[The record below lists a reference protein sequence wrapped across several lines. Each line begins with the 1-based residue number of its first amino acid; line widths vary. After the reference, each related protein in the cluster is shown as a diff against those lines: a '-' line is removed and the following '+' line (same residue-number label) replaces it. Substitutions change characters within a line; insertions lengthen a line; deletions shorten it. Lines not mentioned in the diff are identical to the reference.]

1 MSNHISEAKGQQP
14 VGDAAAVVQKKAR
27 QLVYDA
33 RYEVKGILGNKKV
46 DPVSQERMIL
56 QRIAK
61 STSSPAVK
69 AMARQMVS
77 KKRAA
82 VKEEFVADIQET
94 ATDNV
99 VKALFKVFVEGVEA
113 PQIENTYLE
122 ELAASGE
129 KKYKIRVTDTKT
141 GNSYVRYATREK
153 ISQLRSQGLKVEL
166 TEYGEPREGEKKRG
180 EDTARAK
187 KATKLDPVG
196 KEDGDVDNDGDR
208 DKSDK
213 YLMKRRKAIGS
224 AIEKRQTVS
233 ASYEPE
239 GEALDEM
246 MRRPKFQYGNKN
258 KAQSS
263 RSHPGRGGGSIQN
276 PQARFNASSSPNPST
291 TSSDSSNRGDVKEAH
306 KPGHKKHKKTTEP
319 RWQDSDG
326 DGKWYEPE
334 DVKKEDYVWTEAKT
348 KEEKT
353 NGTAGVD
360 NYTSGAIKLFPQE
373 EDGVKTPSVRLS
385 INSSFEAEG
394 PILTEKS
401 VSKAQQKF
409 FGMVRATQKGE
420 MEAPSPEVAA
430 AAKSMKK
437 KDVKDFASTEH
448 KGLPEK
454 KKGKKKRK
462 KVVKEESCGTGD
474 SRGSYTTRNLIK
486 NKLRAM
492 GAKDPMISLTPD
504 DISPEEAVNMMTDDQ
519 IKSPTP
525 ADEKNFREKL
535 RNKLKEAV
543 GGPVKMQPGSGLGGG
558 VPAYPAGQEPK
569 PTGAKLPFEKAAKKE
584 ILKPLVAGYEPEGE
598 MVDEGR
604 DRYRSLGRA
613 DRNDGRNRYMGSPTP
628 QQEAEENRRADE
640 AAARAVAQLRRRREA
655 EKARKEGR

>member
-1 MSNHISEAKGQQP
+1 MSNRISEARVQQP
-14 VGDAAAVVQKKAR
+14 VGDAVALVQKKAR

-33 RYEVKGILGNKKV
+33 RYEVKGIIGDKKV
-46 DPVSQERMIL
+46 DPVAQERMVL

-82 VKEEFVADIQET
+82 VKEDFVADIQET

-99 VKALFKVFVEGVEA
+99 VKALFKVFVEGVET

-153 ISQLRSQGLKVEL
+153 ISQLRAQGLKVEL

-246 MRRPKFQYGNKN
+246 RRPKFRYDNKN

-276 PQARFNASSSPNPST
+276 PQARFNASNPST
-291 TSSDSSNRGDVKEAH
+291 TSSDSSNGDNVKEAVTGGSAPNLPAGVVKFVDELPKTVQNVGQKVFGAKTKPTKPEVQEAH

-373 EDGVKTPSVRLS
+373 EDGVKTPSVRLI
-385 INSSFEAEG
+385 INSSF
-394 PILTEKS
+394 
-401 VSKAQQKF
+401 
-409 FGMVRATQKGE
+409 
-420 MEAPSPEVAA
+420 
-430 AAKSMKK
+430 
-437 KDVKDFASTEH
+437 
-448 KGLPEK
+448 
-454 KKGKKKRK
+454 
-462 KVVKEESCGTGD
+462 
-474 SRGSYTTRNLIK
+474 
-486 NKLRAM
+486 
-492 GAKDPMISLTPD
+492 
-504 DISPEEAVNMMTDDQ
+504 
-519 IKSPTP
+519 
-525 ADEKNFREKL
+525 
-535 RNKLKEAV
+535 
-543 GGPVKMQPGSGLGGG
+543 
-558 VPAYPAGQEPK
+558 
-569 PTGAKLPFEKAAKKE
+569 
-584 ILKPLVAGYEPEGE
+584 
-598 MVDEGR
+598 
-604 DRYRSLGRA
+604 
-613 DRNDGRNRYMGSPTP
+613 
-628 QQEAEENRRADE
+628 
-640 AAARAVAQLRRRREA
+640 
-655 EKARKEGR
+655 

>member
-1 MSNHISEAKGQQP
+1 SP
-14 VGDAAAVVQKKAR
+14 
-27 QLVYDA
+27 
-33 RYEVKGILGNKKV
+33 
-46 DPVSQERMIL
+46 
-56 QRIAK
+56 RIAK

-113 PQIENTYLE
+113 PQVENSYLE

-153 ISQLRSQGLKVEL
+153 ISQLRAQGLKVEL

-196 KEDGDVDNDGDR
+196 KEDGDVDNDGDK

-239 GEALDEM
+239 GDMVEGFPVVGTQKLDPASKLKLIQEPGGRRYYVGPGGREMNPSDVNKVMSGMLMVKKDTPKSTTVSASYEPEGESLDERF
-246 MRRPKFQYGNKN
+246 RRPTF
-258 KAQSS
+258 
-263 RSHPGRGGGSIQN
+263 RSGQENTSNGRRVPRGGGSM
-276 PQARFNASSSPNPST
+276 RFKPNSSSNPPT
-291 TSSDSSNRGDVKEAH
+291 TSPDSSNDRGERIEEAH
-306 KPGHKKHKKTTEP
+306 KKGHKKHKKTTEP

-326 DGKWYEPE
+326 DGKWYEPGE

-360 NYTSGAIKLFPQE
+360 NYSTGAVKLFPQE
-373 EDGVKTPSVRLS
+373 EDGIKTPSVRLS

-394 PILTEKS
+394 PILAEKAL
-401 VSKAQQKF
+401 SKAQQRF
-409 FGMVRATQKGE
+409 FGMVRAKQKGE
-420 MEAPSPEVAA
+420 MDGASPEVTA
-430 AAKSMKK
+430 AAKSMKA
-437 KDVKDFASTEH
+437 KDVKDFASTKHE
-448 KGLPEK
+448 GLPEK

-474 SRGSYTTRNLIK
+474 SRGSYTARNLIK

-504 DISPEEAVNMMTDDQ
+504 DTSPEEAANMMTDDQ

-525 ADEKNFREKL
+525 ADDKNFREKL
-535 RNKLKEAV
+535 RNKLREAV

-569 PTGAKLPFEKAAKKE
+569 ATGAKLPFEKAAKKE
-584 ILKPLVAGYEPEGE
+584 ILKPLVAGYEPKGKVLGE
-598 MVDEGR
+598 NEDKERKGTDNKGR
-604 DRYRSLGRA
+604 DYGP
-613 DRNDGRNRYMGSPTP
+613 GPKPTVRIP
-628 QQEAEENRRADE
+628 FEGASQSGWLE
-640 AAARAVAQLRRRREA
+640 RERLK
-655 EKARKEGR
+655 KA

>member
-1 MSNHISEAKGQQP
+1 MSNRISEARVQQP
-14 VGDAAAVVQKKAR
+14 VGDAAALVQKKAR

-33 RYEVKGILGNKKV
+33 RYEVKGIIGDKKV
-46 DPVSQERMIL
+46 DPVAQERMVL

-153 ISQLRSQGLKVEL
+153 ISQLRAQGLKVEL

-208 DKSDK
+208 DKSDT

-246 MRRPKFQYGNKN
+246 RRPKFRYDNKN

-276 PQARFNASSSPNPST
+276 PQARFNTSNPST
-291 TSSDSSNRGDVKEAH
+291 TSSDSSNGGDVKEAH
-306 KPGHKKHKKTTEP
+306 KPGHKKGKK
-319 RWQDSDG
+319 G
-326 DGKWYEPE
+326 DGNLANNYPPYDKVTRGDVIAGATGNDEMGG
-334 DVKKEDYVWTEAKT
+334 VKKEDYVWTEAKT

-360 NYTSGAIKLFPQE
+360 NYSTGAIKLFPQE

-385 INSSFEAEG
+385 INSSFEVEG
-394 PILTEKS
+394 PIITEKAL
-401 VSKAQQKF
+401 SKAQQRF

-420 MEAPSPEVAA
+420 MEAPSPEVAS

-448 KGLPEK
+448 EGLPEK

-462 KVVKEESCGTGD
+462 KVVKEAAESAPNKKEEED
-474 SRGSYTTRNLIK
+474 SRAIFTYRNLLK

-492 GAKDPMISLTPD
+492 GAKNPMVLGADDEKVMDIMTKDKVDPMHVMVAASYEPKGKVIGENED
-504 DISPEEAVNMMTDDQ
+504 KQRKGTDYKGRDY
-519 IKSPTP
+519 
-525 ADEKNFREKL
+525 
-535 RNKLKEAV
+535 
-543 GGPVKMQPGSGLGGG
+543 GGG
-558 VPAYPAGQEPK
+558 HDDK
-569 PTGAKLPFEKAAKKE
+569 PTVKIPFEGVMQGGWMKKQAKSK
-584 ILKPLVAGYEPEGE
+584 GE
-598 MVDEGR
+598 NKT
-604 DRYRSLGRA
+604 A
-613 DRNDGRNRYMGSPTP
+613 
-628 QQEAEENRRADE
+628 
-640 AAARAVAQLRRRREA
+640 
-655 EKARKEGR
+655 

>member
-1 MSNHISEAKGQQP
+1 MSNRISEARVQQP
-14 VGDAAAVVQKKAR
+14 VGDAAALVQKKAR

-33 RYEVKGILGNKKV
+33 RYEVKGIIGDKKV
-46 DPVSQERMIL
+46 DPVAQERMVL

-82 VKEEFVADIQET
+82 VKEDFVADIQET

-113 PQIENTYLE
+113 PQIENSYLE

-153 ISQLRSQGLKVEL
+153 ISQLRAQGLKVEL

-196 KEDGDVDNDGDR
+196 KEDSDPDNDGKHNDPN
-208 DKSDK
+208 DK
-213 YLMKRRKAIGS
+213 YIMKRRAAIGA
-224 AIEKRQTVS
+224 AIEKRKTVS

-246 MRRPKFQYGNKN
+246 MRRPKFRYDNKN

-276 PQARFNASSSPNPST
+276 PQARFNASNPPT
-291 TSSDSSNRGDVKEAH
+291 TSSDSPNGDNVKEEH
-306 KPGHKKHKKTTEP
+306 KPGHKKGKK
-319 RWQDSDG
+319 G
-326 DGKWYEPE
+326 DGNLANNYPPYDRVTRGDVIAGATGNDEMGG
-334 DVKKEDYVWTEAKT
+334 VKKEDYVWTEAKT

-353 NGTAGVD
+353 NGTSGVD

-394 PILTEKS
+394 PIITEKAL
-401 VSKAQQKF
+401 SKAQQRF

-420 MEAPSPEVAA
+420 MEAPSPEVAS

-448 KGLPEK
+448 EGLPEK

-462 KVVKEESCGTGD
+462 KVVKEAAESAPNKKEEEDPRAILT
-474 SRGSYTTRNLIK
+474 YRNLLK

-492 GAKDPMISLTPD
+492 GAKNPMVLGADDEKVMDIMTKDKVDPMHVMVSA
-504 DISPEEAVNMMTDDQ
+504 S
-519 IKSPTP
+519 
-525 ADEKNFREKL
+525 
-535 RNKLKEAV
+535 
-543 GGPVKMQPGSGLGGG
+543 
-558 VPAYPAGQEPK
+558 
-569 PTGAKLPFEKAAKKE
+569 
-584 ILKPLVAGYEPEGE
+584 YEPEGE
-598 MVDEGR
+598 VLGEEESDRANDERLMRGGVGAGR
-604 DRYRSLGRA
+604 GDSSRPAPAPGTQRRSK
-613 DRNDGRNRYMGSPTP
+613 
-628 QQEAEENRRADE
+628 RRSSAPSALDIVRQ
-640 AAARAVAQLRRRREA
+640 ATIAKYGKGALM
-655 EKARKEGR
+655 

>member
-1 MSNHISEAKGQQP
+1 MSNRISEARVQQP
-14 VGDAAAVVQKKAR
+14 VGDAAALVQKKAR

-33 RYEVKGILGNKKV
+33 RYEVKGIIGDKKV
-46 DPVSQERMIL
+46 DPISQERMVL

-113 PQIENTYLE
+113 PQIENSYLE

-153 ISQLRSQGLKVEL
+153 ISQLRAQGLKVEL

-196 KEDGDVDNDGDR
+196 KEDSDPDNDGKHNDPN
-208 DKSDK
+208 DK
-213 YLMKRRKAIGS
+213 YIMKRRAAIGA
-224 AIEKRQTVS
+224 AIEKRKTVS

-239 GEALDEM
+239 GEVLDEM
-246 MRRPKFQYGNKN
+246 GPPRFRNRNKDN
-258 KAQSS
+258 VKSS

-276 PQARFNASSSPNPST
+276 PQARFNASNPPT
-291 TSSDSSNRGDVKEAH
+291 TSSDSPNRGDVKEAH

-394 PILTEKS
+394 PIITEKAL
-401 VSKAQQKF
+401 SKAQQRF

-420 MEAPSPEVAA
+420 MEAPSPEVAS

-448 KGLPEK
+448 EGLPEK

-462 KVVKEESCGTGD
+462 KVVKEAAESAPNKEEEDPRAILT
-474 SRGSYTTRNLIK
+474 YRNLLK

-492 GAKDPMISLTPD
+492 GAKNPMVLGADDEKVMNIMTKDKVDPIVMVASEQHRPPAGWKSSGGGSEDKPIKSQFGNRFAGD
-504 DISPEEAVNMMTDDQ
+504 DIQGGWEERERKGG
-519 IKSPTP
+519 KSQVKP
-525 ADEKNFREKL
+525 AN
-535 RNKLKEAV
+535 
-543 GGPVKMQPGSGLGGG
+543 
-558 VPAYPAGQEPK
+558 
-569 PTGAKLPFEKAAKKE
+569 
-584 ILKPLVAGYEPEGE
+584 
-598 MVDEGR
+598 
-604 DRYRSLGRA
+604 
-613 DRNDGRNRYMGSPTP
+613 
-628 QQEAEENRRADE
+628 
-640 AAARAVAQLRRRREA
+640 
-655 EKARKEGR
+655 

>member
-1 MSNHISEAKGQQP
+1 MSNRISEARVQQP
-14 VGDAAAVVQKKAR
+14 VGDAAALVQKKAR

-82 VKEEFVADIQET
+82 VKEDFVADIQET

-113 PQIENTYLE
+113 PQIENSYLE

-153 ISQLRSQGLKVEL
+153 ISQLRAQGLKVEL

-246 MRRPKFQYGNKN
+246 RRPKFRYNNNNNKGNVK
-258 KAQSS
+258 SPS
-263 RSHPGRGGGSIQN
+263 HHPGRGGGSQN
-276 PQARFNASSSPNPST
+276 PQARFNAPSSPNPST
-291 TSSDSSNRGDVKEAH
+291 TSSDSSNGDNVKEAVTGGSAPNLPAGVVKFVDELPKTVQNVGQKVFGAKTKPTKPEVQEAH

-353 NGTAGVD
+353 NGTVGVD

-394 PILTEKS
+394 PIITEKAL
-401 VSKAQQKF
+401 SKAQQRF

-420 MEAPSPEVAA
+420 MEAPSPEVAS

-448 KGLPEK
+448 EGLPEK

-462 KVVKEESCGTGD
+462 KVVKEAAESAPNKEEEDPRAILT
-474 SRGSYTTRNLIK
+474 YRNLLK

-492 GAKDPMISLTPD
+492 GAKNPMVLGADDEKVMNIMTKDKVDPIVMVASEQHRPPAGWKSSGGGSEDKPIKSQFGNRFAGD
-504 DISPEEAVNMMTDDQ
+504 DIQGGWEERERKGG
-519 IKSPTP
+519 KSQVKP
-525 ADEKNFREKL
+525 AN
-535 RNKLKEAV
+535 
-543 GGPVKMQPGSGLGGG
+543 
-558 VPAYPAGQEPK
+558 
-569 PTGAKLPFEKAAKKE
+569 
-584 ILKPLVAGYEPEGE
+584 
-598 MVDEGR
+598 
-604 DRYRSLGRA
+604 
-613 DRNDGRNRYMGSPTP
+613 
-628 QQEAEENRRADE
+628 
-640 AAARAVAQLRRRREA
+640 
-655 EKARKEGR
+655 